1 MLVKDVAESQISI
14 LEVNFTPDYLDN
26 VLKLRDTWLA
36 FLIILAIIAIII
48 LLILIALRQRIQ
60 VRNFFKNPDEAHC
73 FEQLELERL
82 VGWLLECPF
91 LEGFFLE
98 GLISETQFAKA
109 RFKAGALN

>member
-1 MLVKDVAESQISI
+1 MVKVAYRGLLKFYRYVLVKDVAESQISI

-60 VRNFFKNPDEAHC
+60 VRPPFKDPDE
-73 FEQLELERL
+73 
-82 VGWLLECPF
+82 VY
-91 LEGFFLE
+91 
-98 GLISETQFAKA
+98 
-109 RFKAGALN
+109 